1 MQKESSP
8 LLSVLANARRKLLET
23 GTRNRLVHVNRANAR
38 SNSLNIVNEQSDEV
52 YRILKTGGRR
62 MRFKA
67 MGKDK
72 VSTAENDGLQLA
84 DYEPE
89 DSVND
94 DRLRDDVL
102 ETPLGP
108 EGLARRLLRM
118 AKDAKTVEDEQGL
131 NVLFLALGF
140 LRWKESPSSE
150 ICREAPLI
158 LLPVDFVRNER
169 TSSYDLRVRDDDIST
184 NLPLKERLRQDFGIL
199 LPEIEETE
207 EWLPSGYFDRVHEA
221 VSGQRGW
228 SIDQN
233 GIQLGFFSF
242 AKLLM
247 HHDLD
252 LDNWPDHALEN
263 HSLLNGL
270 LLHGFEHEDPMF
282 PDGTKLDQL
291 LDPAEIIQVVDADA
305 SQTKVIEEVRRG
317 ADLVVQG
324 PPGTGKS
331 QTITNIL
338 AAAAHDGKTV
348 LFVAEK
354 MAALSVVHD
363 RLVKCG
369 LRDICL
375 ELHSRTANKKAVVQ
389 ELGRTL
395 TAAGRAAPGITSP
408 QRLRQVRDELND
420 LADLLHAPIN
430 TAGDTAF
437 GALAEIIFFMNAG
450 ARPPSIPLQGLE
462 KFGPQERERGRNA
475 LTRLVEA
482 YREAGPPDRH
492 PFRGVGALN
501 LQPTDLARLETE
513 IQTIAGVIETLLS
526 ESRKIAEAVGTA
538 SPTSLTGIEK
548 LAAGLAALADVP
560 RNIPSDIQV
569 LFDLADEP
577 RLQEALKTGSSWQSA
592 YESAATIFSP
602 AAWALDCS
610 SIRRS
615 LVAGKASIFQRW
627 FGSYKRAS
635 AELGSVLS
643 GLMPRQPDERIR
655 LVDTLIDIQQK
666 RGLLASEE
674 AWLEA
679 NLKEHWRGEKTAFQ
693 EISGLCE
700 WLAAIRK
707 AGTFQRASQIT
718 RALSALGDPVDTAER
733 IRSAASNLRQSLTA
747 ICGRL
752 QLDLRSIGFE
762 GDAEALPIS
771 DFRLHLLKMA
781 NDPTAYSS
789 WVSLLRAIESAG
801 SAGAKAVVDNLLKG
815 QLTPAQAADEY
826 LFACAEARWTEAR
839 RKHPKIERLRDLDR
853 HALVEEFAKLERD
866 RILDCR
872 TLVRLEHSNKVPR
885 GTVGE
890 MGIIRGEIGRKKGH
904 KPIRWLMRNAGSMI
918 QRIKPVLLMSPISVA
933 QYLPAGA
940 VEFDLLVIDEAS
952 QVRPEDALGCIA
964 RAKQV
969 VVVGDQKQLPPTSF
983 FDRVVDD
990 TNDDDDEEEGAPAYA
1005 AEMESILTLCEA
1017 RGINQRMLS
1026 WHYRSRDPSLIR
1038 VSNAEFYDDKL
1049 VLPPSPLQLDD
1060 NYGLKLKRVAGVY
1073 APKNSGLGRAG
1084 TNRIEAEE
1092 IAKAVAQHASLS
1104 PDLSLGVVAF
1114 SKAQSD
1120 MITEVLENKRR
1131 TNATLDRFLQ
1141 TGRAEDFFVKNIEN
1155 VQGDERDVIM
1165 ISVGYGPQVAG
1176 GRLTSMT
1183 FGPINGEGG
1192 GRRLNVLFSRART
1205 RCEVFTSFDPG
1216 DLDPSRSSRDGLR
1229 ILKRFLEF
1237 AKTGIVEE
1245 KYVTGLGADSPFE
1258 EDVASVIRSLGFG
1271 ADPQMGS
1278 SGFRI
1283 DIGVRH
1289 PDRPSQYILAVECDG
1304 AAYHSALWARERDRL
1319 RQEVL
1324 EGLGWTFHRIWST
1337 DWFHRREREIQR
1349 LRTALESAH
1358 KAQVLSIDRAPLTD
1372 EVGAPEEAVTE
1383 CDIFEQTEISLDHL
1397 NLSGSPYVKAEL
1409 IASYNGEPHEAP
1421 VSYLAKL
1428 VRQVVE
1434 VEGPIHREEVA
1445 RRIASAFG
1453 KSRTGRRIQDAA
1465 DQAISYALRQDSELR
1480 RQEHFLFT
1488 QQQHDDTPLRDRSRV
1503 DGSLLKAE
1511 YLPPMEIVK
1520 AAELVVKES
1529 GEMAREDLIRAVANL
1544 FGYQRLGPDLARVIS
1559 KTLDDSGFHL
1569 D

>member
-1 MQKESSP
+1 MP
-8 LLSVLANARRKLLET
+8 LENPSILNVLANARRKLLET
-23 GTRNRLVHVNRANAR
+23 GTRNRLVHVNRANTR

-67 MGKDK
+67 MGKDR
-72 VSTAENDGLQLA
+72 VSTGENDGLQLA
-84 DYEPE
+84 EYQPD
-89 DSVND
+89 DAIND
-94 DRLRDDVL
+94 DRIRDDVL

-108 EGLARRLLRM
+108 EGLVRRLLRM
-118 AKDAKTVEDEQGL
+118 AKDARTAEEEQGL
-131 NVLFLALGF
+131 NILFLALGF
-140 LRWKESPSSE
+140 LRWKESQSSE
-150 ICREAPLI
+150 IYREAPLV
-158 LLPVDFVRNER
+158 LLPVEFVRNER
-169 TSSYDLRVRDDDIST
+169 TSSYDLKVRDDDIST

-199 LPEIEETE
+199 LPELEESE
-207 EWLPSGYFDRVHEA
+207 EWLPSGYFGSVQEA
-221 VSGQRGW
+221 ISGQRGW
-228 SIDQN
+228 SIDHD

-252 LDNWPDHALEN
+252 LENWPASALEN
-263 HSLLNGL
+263 HNLLNGL

-282 PDGTKLDQL
+282 PDGTRLDQL
-291 LDPAEIIQVVDADA
+291 LDPADIIQVVDADA

-363 RLVKCG
+363 RLVKSG

-395 TAAGRAAPGITSP
+395 TVAGRAAPSVTP
-408 QRLRQVRDELND
+408 PARLRQVRDELNT
-420 LADLLHAPIN
+420 LADLLHSPIN
-430 TAGDTAF
+430 AAGDTAF
-437 GALAEIIFFMNAG
+437 GALSEIIFFMNSG
-450 ARPPSIPLQGLE
+450 ARPPSIPMQGME
-462 KFGPQERERGRNA
+462 KLGPQDRERGRSA
-475 LTRLVEA
+475 LTKLAEA
-482 YREAGPPDRH
+482 HREAGPPDRH
-492 PFRGVGALN
+492 PFRGVRALN

-513 IQTIAGVIETLLS
+513 IKAISSAIEALVS
-526 ESRKIAEAVGTA
+526 ESHKIADAVGTI
-538 SPTSLTGIEK
+538 SPTTLTGIEK
-548 LAAGLAALADVP
+548 LAAGLAALVDAP
-560 RNIPSDIQV
+560 RNMPRDIQV

-577 RLQEALKTGSSWQSA
+577 RLPEALKVGATWRAAYQSA
-592 YESAATIFSP
+592 SITFST
-602 AAWALDCS
+602 AAWTLDCS
-610 SIRRS
+610 SLRRS
-615 LVAGKASIFQRW
+615 LVAGKSSIFRRW

-643 GLMPRQPDERIR
+643 GALPQQPDERIR
-655 LVDTLIDIQQK
+655 LIDTLIDVQQK
-666 RGLLASEE
+666 RDMLASEE
-674 AWLEA
+674 VWLKA
-679 NLKEHWRGEKTAFQ
+679 NLQEHWRGEKTAF
-693 EISGLCE
+693 EELGDLCA

-707 AGTFQRASQIT
+707 AGTFHQASQIT
-718 RALSALGDPVDTAER
+718 RALAALGDPVDTAAR
-733 IRSAASNLRQSLTA
+733 IRSQASNLRQSLTA
-747 ICGRL
+747 LCGRL
-752 QLDLRSIGFE
+752 QLDLRFAGLD
-762 GDAEALPIS
+762 GDVDALHIS
-771 DFRLHLLKMA
+771 DFRLHLLRMA
-781 NDPTAYSS
+781 HELSTYSS
-789 WVSLLRAIESAG
+789 WVSLFRAIENAASV
-801 SAGAKAVVDNLLKG
+801 GAKAVVDKLLKG
-815 QLTPAQAADEY
+815 QLTPAQATDEY
-826 LFACAEARWTEAR
+826 IFACAEARWTEAR
-839 RKHPKIERLRDLDR
+839 RMHPKIERLRDLDR
-853 HALVEEFAKLERD
+853 HALVEEFGKLERD

-872 TLVRLEHSNKVPR
+872 KLVRLEHSNRVPR
-885 GTVGE
+885 GTIGE

-904 KPIRWLMRNAGSMI
+904 KPIRWLMRNAGSMV

-952 QVRPEDALGCIA
+952 QVRPEDAFGCIA

-990 TNDDDDEEEGAPAYA
+990 TDDDNDEEEGAPAYA

-1038 VSNAEFYDDKL
+1038 VSNAEFYNDEL

-1060 NYGLKLKRVAGVY
+1060 NYGLKLNRVAGVY

-1104 PDLSLGVVAF
+1104 PGLTLGVVAF

-1131 TNATLDRFLQ
+1131 SNATLDRFLQ
-1141 TGRAEDFFVKNIEN
+1141 TGGAEDFFVKNIEN

-1176 GRLTSMT
+1176 GRLTSMA

-1205 RCEVFTSFDPG
+1205 RCEVFTSFDPA

-1229 ILKRFLEF
+1229 ILKRFLDF
-1237 AKTGIVEE
+1237 AKTGIMDE
-1245 KYVTGLGADSPFE
+1245 KSVTGLGADSPFE
-1258 EDVASVIRSLGFG
+1258 EDVASIIQSLGYE
-1271 ADPQMGS
+1271 ADPQVGS

-1289 PDRPSQYILAVECDG
+1289 PDRPSHYILAVECDG

-1319 RQEVL
+1319 RQEIL

-1349 LRTALESAH
+1349 LREALESA
-1358 KAQVLSIDRAPLTD
+1358 KEAQDLSSGCGLIVNDPEPVEQSTPPGDVAP
-1372 EVGAPEEAVTE
+1372 V
-1383 CDIFEQTEISLDHL
+1383 EISFDHL
-1397 NLSGSPYVKAEL
+1397 ALAGTAYQKAEL
-1409 IASYNGEPHEAP
+1409 TATYNGEPHEAP

-1428 VRQVVE
+1428 VLQVVE
-1434 VEGPIHREEVA
+1434 VEGPIHEEEIA

-1453 KSRTGRRIQDAA
+1453 KSRTGSRIQEAGSR
-1465 DQAISYALRQDSELR
+1465 AIALALRNHEHLR
-1480 RQEHFLFT
+1480 RSGDFLFT
-1488 QQQHDDTPLRDRSRV
+1488 NEQNENVPVRDRSKV
-1503 DGSLLKAE
+1503 DGALLKAE
-1511 YLPPMEIVK
+1511 YLPPMEILA
-1520 AAELVVKES
+1520 AAELLISES
-1529 GEMAREDLIRAVANL
+1529 GDMAEDDLVRAVANL
-1544 FGYQRLGPDLARVIS
+1544 FGYRRLGPELANVIREALATS
-1559 KTLDDSGFHL
+1559 R
-1569 D
+1569 